1 MTKVQK
7 ILYEINLLNPSEL
20 EVILQELLK
29 RVDQEKSIKSILNKY
44 RGIGDGIWDM
54 DAQKFVDKERDND
67 RE

>member
-7 ILYEINLLNPSEL
+7 ILYEITLLNPSEL

-29 RVDQEKSIKSILNKY
+29 RVDQEKRIKSILNKY

-67 RE
+67 RG